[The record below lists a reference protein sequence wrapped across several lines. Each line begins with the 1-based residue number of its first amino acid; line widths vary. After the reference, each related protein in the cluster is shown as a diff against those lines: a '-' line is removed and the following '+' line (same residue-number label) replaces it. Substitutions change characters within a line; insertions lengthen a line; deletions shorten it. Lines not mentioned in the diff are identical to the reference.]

1 MNIGKRLDRD
11 LEIAKFLCTEVGT
24 KKSGKPR
31 YRTLEET
38 AAKYD
43 LSFSHTSRLKT
54 AMVNEIEGIRSI
66 K

>member
-1 MNIGKRLDRD
+1 MNIKKREAKY

-24 KKSGKPR
+24 KKNGKPR

-38 AAKYD
+38 AAEFD
-43 LSFSHTSRLKT
+43 FSFSHTSRLKT
-54 AMVNEIEGIRSI
+54 ALVNEIEGIRSL

>member
-1 MNIGKRLDRD
+1 MNTLRRQNRD

-38 AAKYD
+38 AAKFD

-54 AMVNEIEGIRSI
+54 AMVNEIDGIRSL